1 MGKAAAAVKAA
12 GDKAEVATLLGE
24 KVKLT
29 MKGKDV
35 MVDSSKVT
43 ATDVMT
49 PNGVV
54 HLIDS
59 VLVPPSLL
67 DAVAAFKPAKVDAAK
82 PNIVATAQATPDLSA
97 LVTALTLPGQADVLA
112 ALQGAGPFTVFAP
125 TNGGF
130 EALKTL
136 KNADGISLYD
146 FVTRPANA
154 AVLTKILQY
163 HVLASE
169 VKAAAAVKAAGDKAE
184 VATLLGEKVK
194 LTMKGKDVMV
204 DSSKV
209 TATDVMTS
217 NGVVHLIDNVLVPP
231 TLRDTVATFTAAA
244 ARTNPPTTQ
253 TAASSASTLAV
264 FSGAVLSVVAAA
276 LCV

>member
-1 MGKAAAAVKAA
+1 MG
-12 GDKAEVATLLGE
+12 
-24 KVKLT
+24 
-29 MKGKDV
+29 
-35 MVDSSKVT
+35 
-43 ATDVMT
+43 
-49 PNGVV
+49 
-54 HLIDS
+54 
-59 VLVPPSLL
+59 
-67 DAVAAFKPAKVDAAK
+67 
-82 PNIVATAQATPDLSA
+82 
-97 LVTALTLPGQADVLA
+97 
-112 ALQGAGPFTVFAP
+112 
-125 TNGGF
+125 
-130 EALKTL
+130 
-136 KNADGISLYD
+136 YD

-209 TATDVMTS
+209 TATDV
-217 NGVVHLIDNVLVPP
+217 VHLIDNVLVPP

-264 FSGAVLSVVAAA
+264 FSGTVLSVVAAA